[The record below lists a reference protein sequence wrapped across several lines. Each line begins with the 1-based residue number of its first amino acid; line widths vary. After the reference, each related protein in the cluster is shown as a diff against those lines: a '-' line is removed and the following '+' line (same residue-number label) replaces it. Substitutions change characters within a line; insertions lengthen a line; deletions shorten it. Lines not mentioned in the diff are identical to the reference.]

1 MDPRSSKDVFFIRL
15 HGGERMGVG
24 QERKKED
31 GGILLGTFHRLLGAY
46 SCLCTLVFV
55 YILRTFDLH
64 RMFISNFCI
73 MGKG

>member
-31 GGILLGTFHRLLGAY
+31 GRIL
-46 SCLCTLVFV
+46 
-55 YILRTFDLH
+55 
-64 RMFISNFCI
+64 SNF
-73 MGKG
+73 GSV